1 MRSALSLV
9 VPCYNEEHRL
19 DLEEFQRFLVVS
31 PEAELLFVDDGSTD
45 GTRSLLEQHTAVPG
59 ARLSLL
65 VQPKNGGK
73 AEAVRCGMLKAIDEG
88 ATLVGFWDADLATP
102 LDAIDDFLGVL
113 RRRPEIDWVIGAR
126 IQLLGRDVRRRA
138 LRHYLG
144 RVFATAAS
152 MVLDMPIYDTQCGA
166 KIFRAS
172 PDLREVLSRPFLSR
186 WVFDVEMIARFARI
200 RARDKGRPAAD
211 SIFELPVPRWA
222 DIGGSKVKSTDFLK
236 ASFELLR
243 IWRDR
248 LPAVMHAPTITGR
261 DATDR
266 AV

>member
-1 MRSALSLV
+1 MSRELTIV

-19 DLEEFQRFLVVS
+19 DFEKFKRFLVAS
-31 PEAELLFVDDGSTD
+31 PEAELIFVDDGSTD
-45 GTRSLLEQHTAVPG
+45 GTRSLLEKHAAVPNS
-59 ARLSLL
+59 RLSLL
-65 VQPKNGGK
+65 VQQQNGGK
-73 AEAVRCGMLKAIDEG
+73 AEAVRCGMLKAIDDG

-113 RRRPEIDWVIGAR
+113 RRHPEMDWVIGAR

-138 LRHYLG
+138 MRHYLG

-172 PDLREVLSRPFLSR
+172 PELREIVSRPFLSR

-200 RARDKGRPAAD
+200 RARDNGRPAAA
-211 SIFELPVPRWA
+211 SIFELPVSRWA
-222 DIGGSKVKSTDFLK
+222 DIKGSKVKSTDFIK

-248 LPAVMHAPTITGR
+248 LPDVAHAPTVSRPEGI
-261 DATDR
+261 DR
-266 AV
+266 TV